1 MFYFVL
7 LTFLFFAY
15 VFLHMYFLHLVIK
28 DNIAWKCLQLVS

>member
-7 LTFLFFAY
+7 LTFLFLAY